1 MHLFKDGDVPR
12 NFRANLRLNF
22 PHWLHRRV
30 GCLVMFRTIVS
41 WVGIA
46 LIGVSSLPAVSQAQL
61 SPAPSEPSQYKAVLN
76 RYCVTCHNEKLRTA
90 DLTLDTMDVDQVSAE
105 AEVWETVVRKLRAGA
120 MPPVGMPRPDRNT
133 LNSFITYLETELD
146 RTVAANPNPGRPA
159 DHRLNRAEYANAIRD
174 LLAMEVD
181 VESLLPTDNAGYGFD
196 NIGDVLSISP
206 LLMERYMLVA
216 GRISRLA
223 IGDPNIRPAGE
234 TYEVSDEFIQKDR
247 MSEDLSFGSRGG
259 IAIHHHF
266 PSDGEYTI
274 SVRLHKN
281 LDGYIRGIRDAH
293 RLDVRLDGAR
303 IKLFTIGGEIK
314 GRSGPI
320 FSANQNPEYRG
331 DLEQVGYEFTADE
344 ALEVRFPAKAG
355 TRLVGVAF
363 LKQATKPVGILTPHL
378 LLSDIEHYKG
388 GEQAVESVTIT
399 GPYDAKGLGDTPSR
413 RKVFVCSPTGADDE
427 ELCARKILTTLARR
441 AYRRPV
447 MEEDVQEL
455 LSLYHVGRS
464 EGGFE
469 AGIQMALE
477 GILAGPEFL
486 FRVEHDPANVAL
498 GAAYPVSDV
507 ELASRLSFFLWS
519 SIPDDELLGL
529 AERGQLKDTAVLEQQ
544 IGRMLA
550 DSRSKALVE
559 NFAGQWLYLRN
570 MRSVSPDPGEFPE
583 FDDEL
588 REAFRQETELLF
600 ESMLREDRSVLDLLN
615 ADYTYVNERLAR
627 HYEIPNVHG
636 SRFRRVPLVD
646 EGRRGLLGQGS
657 ILTVTS
663 YGNRT
668 SPVVRGKWVLEQLLG
683 IPPPPPPPDAV
694 TTLDETGE
702 GGEAL
707 TMRQQ
712 MEQHRANPVCSA
724 CHNLMDPIG
733 FALENFDAI
742 GKWRT
747 TSPFVGDDAPIDASG
762 MLYDGSKFQDVAEF
776 REVLLSHPDQFART
790 VTEKLLTYALGRG
803 LEYTDAPVVRKILR
817 QTAPN
822 DYRWSSLIS
831 NIVQSTPFQMRRS
844 REP

>member
-1 MHLFKDGDVPR
+1 
-12 NFRANLRLNF
+12 
-22 PHWLHRRV
+22 
-30 GCLVMFRTIVS
+30 MFRTILS
-41 WVGIA
+41 WIGIVLAGVGCLQA
-46 LIGVSSLPAVSQAQL
+46 ASQETSSPAPPAVSAHRAL
-61 SPAPSEPSQYKAVLN
+61 LN
-76 RYCVTCHNEKLRTA
+76 RYCAGCHNERLRTA

-105 AEVWETVVRKLRAGA
+105 AEVWESVVRKLRAGA
-120 MPPVGMPRPDRNT
+120 MPPVGMPRPDRAT
-133 LNSFITYLETELD
+133 LNSFTTYLETELD
-146 RTVAANPNPGRPA
+146 RAVAANPNPGRPA

-174 LLAMEVD
+174 LLAMKVD

-216 GRISRLA
+216 GKISRLA
-223 IGDPNIRPAGE
+223 IGDPNMRPAGE
-234 TYEVSDEFIQKDR
+234 TYEVSDEFIQEDR
-247 MSEDLSFGSRGG
+247 MSEDLPFGSRGG
-259 IAIHHHF
+259 IAIHHLF

-303 IKLFTIGGEIK
+303 IKLFTIGSEIR

-363 LKQATKPVGILTPHL
+363 LKQTAKPVGILMPRL

-388 GEQAVESVTIT
+388 GDPAVESVTIT
-399 GPYDAKGLGDTPSR
+399 GPYGANGLGDTPSR
-413 RKVFVCSPTGADDE
+413 RKVFVCSPTGTADE
-427 ELCARKILTTLARR
+427 EPCARKILTTLARR

-447 MEEDVQEL
+447 TEEDVQEL
-455 LSLYHVGRS
+455 LSLYHVGRN
-464 EGGFE
+464 EGSFE

-486 FRVEHDPANVAL
+486 FRVEHDPANVAP
-498 GAAYPVSDV
+498 GAAYPVSDL

-519 SIPDDELLGL
+519 SIPDDELLSL
-529 AERGQLKDTAVLEQQ
+529 AERGQIKDPAVMEQQ
-544 IGRMLA
+544 VRRMLA

-570 MRSVSPDPGEFPE
+570 MRSVSPDPDEFPE

-615 ADYTYVNERLAR
+615 ADYTFVNERLAR
-627 HYEIPNVHG
+627 HYQIPNVYG
-636 SRFRRVPLVD
+636 SRFRRVSLVD

-663 YGNRT
+663 YANRT

-702 GGEAL
+702 DGEAL

-712 MEQHRANPVCSA
+712 MEQHRADPVCSA

-733 FALENFDAI
+733 FALENFDAV
-742 GKWRT
+742 GKWRSS
-747 TSPFVGDDAPIDASG
+747 SPFVGADAPIDASG
-762 MLYDGSKFQDVAEF
+762 MLYEGSKFQDVAGF
-776 REVLLSHPDQFART
+776 REVLLSHPGQFART

-803 LEYTDAPVVRKILR
+803 LEYTDAPTVREILR
-817 QTAPN
+817 QTAPG

-831 NIVQSTPFQMRRS
+831 SIVQSTPFQMRRS

>member
-1 MHLFKDGDVPR
+1 MESCWPGSAACKRLARKH
-12 NFRANLRLNF
+12 RALLL
-22 PHWLHRRV
+22 PSVSAHR
-30 GCLVMFRTIVS
+30 
-41 WVGIA
+41 A
-46 LIGVSSLPAVSQAQL
+46 L
-61 SPAPSEPSQYKAVLN
+61 LN
-76 RYCVTCHNEKLRTA
+76 RYCAGCHNEKLRTA

-105 AEVWETVVRKLRAGA
+105 AEVWESVVRKLRAGA
-120 MPPVGMPRPDRNT
+120 MPPVGMPRPDRAT
-133 LNSFITYLETELD
+133 LNSFTTYLETELD
-146 RTVAANPNPGRPA
+146 RAVAANPNPGRPA

-174 LLAMEVD
+174 LLAMKVD

-216 GRISRLA
+216 GKISRLA
-223 IGDPNIRPAGE
+223 IGDPNMRPAGE
-234 TYEVSDEFIQKDR
+234 TYEVSDEFIQEDR
-247 MSEDLSFGSRGG
+247 MSEDLPFGSRGG
-259 IAIHHHF
+259 IAIHHLF

-303 IKLFTIGGEIK
+303 IKLFTIGSEIR

-363 LKQATKPVGILTPHL
+363 LKQTAKPVGILTPRL

-388 GEQAVESVTIT
+388 GDPAVESVTIT
-399 GPYDAKGLGDTPSR
+399 GPYGANGLGDTPSR
-413 RKVFVCSPTGADDE
+413 RKVFVCSPTGTADE
-427 ELCARKILTTLARR
+427 EPCARKILTTLARR

-447 MEEDVQEL
+447 TEEDVQEL
-455 LSLYHVGRS
+455 LSLYHVGRN
-464 EGGFE
+464 EGSFE

-486 FRVEHDPANVAL
+486 FRVEHDPANVAP
-498 GAAYPVSDV
+498 GTAYPVSDL

-519 SIPDDELLGL
+519 SIPDDELLSL
-529 AERGQLKDTAVLEQQ
+529 AERGQIKDPAVMEQQ
-544 IGRMLA
+544 VRRLLA

-570 MRSVSPDPGEFPE
+570 MRSVSPDPDEFPE

-615 ADYTYVNERLAR
+615 ADYTFVNERLAR
-627 HYEIPNVHG
+627 HYQIPNVYG
-636 SRFRRVPLVD
+636 SRFRRVSLVD

-663 YGNRT
+663 YANRT

-702 GGEAL
+702 DGEAL

-712 MEQHRANPVCSA
+712 MEQHRADPVCSA

-733 FALENFDAI
+733 FALENFDAV
-742 GKWRT
+742 GKWRSS
-747 TSPFVGDDAPIDASG
+747 SPFVGADAPIDASG
-762 MLYDGSKFQDVAEF
+762 MLYEGSKFQDVAGF
-776 REVLLSHPDQFART
+776 REVLLSHPGQFART

-803 LEYTDAPVVRKILR
+803 LEYTDAPTVREILR
-817 QTAPN
+817 QTAPG

-831 NIVQSTPFQMRRS
+831 SIVQSTPFQMRRS

>member
-1 MHLFKDGDVPR
+1 MSIRF
-12 NFRANLRLNF
+12 
-22 PHWLHRRV
+22 
-30 GCLVMFRTIVS
+30 
-41 WVGIA
+41 
-46 LIGVSSLPAVSQAQL
+46 
-61 SPAPSEPSQYKAVLN
+61 
-76 RYCVTCHNEKLRTA
+76 
-90 DLTLDTMDVDQVSAE
+90 SAE
-105 AEVWETVVRKLRAGA
+105 AEVWESVVRKLRAGA
-120 MPPVGMPRPDRNT
+120 MPPVGMPRPDRAT
-133 LNSFITYLETELD
+133 LNSFTTYLETELD
-146 RTVAANPNPGRPA
+146 RAVAANPNPGRPA

-174 LLAMEVD
+174 LLAMKVD

-216 GRISRLA
+216 GKISRLA
-223 IGDPNIRPAGE
+223 IGDPNMRPAGE
-234 TYEVSDEFIQKDR
+234 TYEVSDEFIQEDR
-247 MSEDLSFGSRGG
+247 MSEDLPFGSRGG
-259 IAIHHHF
+259 IAIHHLF

-303 IKLFTIGGEIK
+303 IKLFTIGSEIR

-363 LKQATKPVGILTPHL
+363 LKQTAKPVGILMPRL

-388 GEQAVESVTIT
+388 GDPAVESVTIT
-399 GPYDAKGLGDTPSR
+399 GPYGANGLGDTPSR
-413 RKVFVCSPTGADDE
+413 RKVFVCSPTGTADE
-427 ELCARKILTTLARR
+427 EPCARKILTTLARR

-447 MEEDVQEL
+447 TEEDVQEL
-455 LSLYHVGRS
+455 LSLHHVGRN
-464 EGGFE
+464 EGSFE

-486 FRVEHDPANVAL
+486 FRVEHDPANVAP
-498 GAAYPVSDV
+498 GAAYPVSDL

-519 SIPDDELLGL
+519 SIPDDELLSL
-529 AERGQLKDTAVLEQQ
+529 AERGQIKDPAVMEQQ
-544 IGRMLA
+544 VRRMLA

-570 MRSVSPDPGEFPE
+570 MRSVSPDPDEFPE

-615 ADYTYVNERLAR
+615 ADYTFVNERLAR
-627 HYEIPNVHG
+627 HYQIPNVYG
-636 SRFRRVPLVD
+636 SRFRRVSLVD

-663 YGNRT
+663 YANRT

-702 GGEAL
+702 DGEAL

-712 MEQHRANPVCSA
+712 MEQHRADPVCSA

-733 FALENFDAI
+733 FALENFDAV
-742 GKWRT
+742 GKWRSS
-747 TSPFVGDDAPIDASG
+747 SPFVGTDAPIDASG
-762 MLYDGSKFQDVAEF
+762 MLYEGSKFQDVAGF
-776 REVLLSHPDQFART
+776 REVLLSHPGQFART

-803 LEYTDAPVVRKILR
+803 LEYTDAPTVREILR
-817 QTAPN
+817 QTAPG

-831 NIVQSTPFQMRRS
+831 SIVQSTPFQMRRS